1 MIALLQEYTDVF
13 SWSYKDMYGLDTN
26 IIVHRVSLVEGCR
39 LVKQKLRKT
48 HPNVLIKV
56 KEEIEK

>member
-1 MIALLQEYTDVF
+1 MIALLQEYIDVF
-13 SWSYKDMYGLDTN
+13 SWSYKDMSDLDTN

-39 LVKQKLRKT
+39 PVKQKLRKT

-56 KEEIEK
+56 KEEIEN